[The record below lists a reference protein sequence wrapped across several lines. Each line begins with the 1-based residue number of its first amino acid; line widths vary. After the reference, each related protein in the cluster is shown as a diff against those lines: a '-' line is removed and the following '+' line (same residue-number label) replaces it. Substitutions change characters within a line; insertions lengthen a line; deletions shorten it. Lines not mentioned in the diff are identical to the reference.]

1 MKRLECIET
10 SDSWPAFID
19 SLKKSRECS
28 FELTFTDP
36 DKAAFEEAMHKLRQ
50 EMFGADRWMVGET
63 VNFEDFGWR
72 GTIIDRRLR
81 DDGLVE
87 AVRVEFPNGTT
98 WMSFAETPDDDGID
112 PVEFE
117 QEDVEGPLT

>member
-1 MKRLECIET
+1 MSRLECIKT

-28 FELTFTDP
+28 IELTFTDP
-36 DKAAFEEAMHKLRQ
+36 DKAAFEAAMLKLRQ
-50 EMFGADRWMVGET
+50 ELFGVDRWCIGET
-63 VNFEDFGWR
+63 VTFDDFGWR

-98 WMSFAETPDDDGID
+98 WINFAETPNDDGID
-112 PVEFE
+112 SLDLDG
-117 QEDVEGPLT
+117 EDVEGPL